1 MGVGAVL
8 FIILGENQNILMI
21 FFEKLNF
28 FSGSLE
34 FASLDSVPENLVDNA
49 AVIGTLSLVTAAL
62 FLLDMGGP
70 KARSTPTVQQ
80 QQTPLKIIHKPTEQ
94 KITSQQI
101 YNIEKDAAENQKER
115 KEDDA
120 KQTKNGHL
128 MGAIK
133 LPDAGGRYRDNMYKK
148 MKEEKPKSFDI
159 YGKDMHDGSDDEI
172 ESIPPKMEEHSP
184 VWSKIR
190 KGRNL

>member
-1 MGVGAVL
+1 M
-8 FIILGENQNILMI
+8 
-21 FFEKLNF
+21 
-28 FSGSLE
+28 
-34 FASLDSVPENLVDNA
+34 PENLVDNA
-49 AVIGTLSLVTAAL
+49 AVIGTLSLVTAGL

-70 KARSTPTVQQ
+70 KAKNTPNSQS
-80 QQTPLKIIHKPTEQ
+80 QTPLKVIHKPTEQ
-94 KITSQQI
+94 KITSQQV
-101 YNIEKDAAENQKER
+101 YNIEKDAENQQNK
-115 KEDDA
+115 KEDDV

-172 ESIPPKMEEHSP
+172 ASLPPKMEEHSP